1 MDILTSFDS
10 HGGGL
15 VIARRT
21 ILFQQAADLVRGAVT
36 RRRAAAHASE
46 WLLCDE
52 TGAPLVTESG
62 EPIGC

>member
-21 ILFQQAADLVRGAVT
+21 FLVHLAAALLIGAVT
-36 RRRAAAHASE
+36 RRRAAARTGE

-52 TGAPLVTESG
+52 SGAPLVTESG
-62 EPIGC
+62 EAIGC